1 MSPLFDSGEHNHGMP
16 RALAVADLV
25 DGWPGAKK
33 FEAET
38 TLYGRYFNE
47 RNQIP
52 GRGALSDI
60 LG

>member
-1 MSPLFDSGEHNHGMP
+1 MP

-38 TLYGRYFNE
+38 TLYGRYFTNGTKFLVVA
-47 RNQIP
+47 P
-52 GRGALSDI
+52 LSDI

>member
-1 MSPLFDSGEHNHGMP
+1 MP